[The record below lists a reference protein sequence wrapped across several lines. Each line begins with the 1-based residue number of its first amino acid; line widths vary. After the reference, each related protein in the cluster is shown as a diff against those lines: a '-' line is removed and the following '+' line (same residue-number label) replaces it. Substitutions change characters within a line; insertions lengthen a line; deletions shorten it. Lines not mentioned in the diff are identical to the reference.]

1 MGLFIPFVTLTF
13 IFFGIF
19 GCFHEK
25 HLRIF
30 GVFYEK
36 HLRKLIKSIIFATK
50 IYRQIE
56 DMERLFKRKLYNRLL
71 EWKQVQNGKSA
82 ILIEGARRVGKST
95 LVEQF
100 AKNEYE
106 SYILVDFNEASEEVK
121 SLFDNLMNKDYIFLQ
136 LQAMYNVVLKE
147 RKSVIIFDE
156 VQKCPLA
163 RQAIK
168 YLVKDGRYDY
178 IETGSLISIKKNT
191 KDITIPSEEERVTL
205 YPMDYEE
212 FRWALGDEASV
223 PLLHTFFEKR
233 LPLNQAHRDKMR
245 DFRLYMLIGGMPQ
258 AVKTFIETN
267 NFSMVDHVKRG
278 IIKVYQ
284 EDFQK
289 LDETGRLE
297 TLFMEI
303 PSQLNQTNNRYKPYA
318 VLGDVDDNKL
328 LELLKDLEDSKTTLF
343 SYHSNDPNVGMSLT
357 KDISKFKIF
366 CADTGL
372 FVTLAFWDKDHTENI
387 IYQKLLNDKLSTNMG
402 YVYENII
409 AQILTAAGN
418 KLFYYTWK
426 KDANH
431 NYEIDFLLSRG
442 AKLHPI
448 EVKSS
453 GYKTHKS
460 LDAFCQKF
468 SHNIEKRYLI
478 YTKDLKQDEDTL
490 LLPVYMTQFL

>member
-1 MGLFIPFVTLTF
+1 MV
-13 IFFGIF
+13 
-19 GCFHEK
+19 
-25 HLRIF
+25 RI
-30 GVFYEK
+30 
-36 HLRKLIKSIIFATK
+36 
-50 IYRQIE
+50 
-56 DMERLFKRKLYNRLL
+56 FKRKLYDRLL
-71 EWKQVQNGKSA
+71 EWKRVQNGKSA

-106 SYILVDFNEASEEVK
+106 SYILIDFNEASDEVK
-121 SLFDNLMNKDYIFLQ
+121 SLFSNLMNKDFIFLQ
-136 LQAMYNVVLKE
+136 LQAIYNVVLKE

-191 KDITIPSEEERVTL
+191 KNITIPSEEERVTL

-212 FRWALGDEASV
+212 FRWAAGDEATV
-223 PLLHTFFEKR
+223 PLLRTFYDR
-233 LPLNQAHRDKMR
+233 QLPLDKAHRDKMR
-245 DFRLYMLIGGMPQ
+245 DFRLYMLVGGMPQ
-258 AVKTFIETN
+258 AVNEYIETN
-267 NFSMVDHVKRG
+267 NFSMLDHVKRG

-303 PSQLNQTNNRYKPYA
+303 PSQLSRASNRYKPYT
-318 VLGDVDDNKL
+318 VLGDVNDDKL
-328 LELLKDLEDSKTTLF
+328 VELLKDLEDSKTALF

-357 KDISKFKIF
+357 KDRSKFKIF
-366 CADTGL
+366 CADTGI

-387 IYQKLLNDKLSTNMG
+387 IYQKLLNDKLSTNLG
-402 YVYENII
+402 YVYENMI
-409 AQILTAAGN
+409 AQALATTGN
-418 KLFYYTWK
+418 KLFYYTWP
-426 KDANH
+426 KDETH
-431 NYEIDFLLSRG
+431 YYEIDFLLSRG
-442 AKLHPI
+442 SKLYPI

-453 GYKTHKS
+453 GYKSHAS
-460 LDAFCQKF
+460 LDAFCQKY
-468 SHNIEKRYLI
+468 SHVVGQRYLI
-478 YTKDLKQDEDTL
+478 YTKDLKKDHETI
-490 LLPVYMTQFL
+490 LLPVYMTPFL

>member
-1 MGLFIPFVTLTF
+1 M
-13 IFFGIF
+13 
-19 GCFHEK
+19 
-25 HLRIF
+25 
-30 GVFYEK
+30 
-36 HLRKLIKSIIFATK
+36 
-50 IYRQIE
+50 
-56 DMERLFKRKLYNRLL
+56 DRLFKRKLYDRLL
-71 EWKQVQNGKSA
+71 EWKRVEDGKSA
-82 ILIEGARRVGKST
+82 ILVEGARRVGKST

-106 SYILVDFNEASEEVK
+106 SYILIDFNEASEEVK
-121 SLFDNLMNKDYIFLQ
+121 SLFSDLMNKDYIFLQ
-136 LQAMYNVVLKE
+136 LQAIYNVVLKE

-191 KDITIPSEEERVTL
+191 KNITIPSEEERVTL

-223 PLLHTFFEKR
+223 SLLRTFYEKR
-233 LPLNQAHRDKMR
+233 LPLDKAHRDKMR
-245 DFRLYMLIGGMPQ
+245 DFRLYMLVGGMPQ
-258 AVKTFIETN
+258 AVNAYIETN
-267 NFSMVDHVKRG
+267 NFSLVDHVKRG

-289 LDETGRLE
+289 LDGSGRLE

-303 PSQLNQTNNRYKPYA
+303 PSQLSQTNNRYKPYA
-318 VLGDVDDNKL
+318 VLGDVDDDKL
-328 LELLKDLEDSKTTLF
+328 LDFLKDLEDSKTTLF

-372 FVTLAFWDKDHTENI
+372 FVTLAFWDKDHTGNI
-387 IYQKLLNDKLSTNMG
+387 IYQKLLNDKLSTNLG
-402 YVYENII
+402 YVYENVI
-409 AQILTAAGN
+409 AQMLAASGN
-418 KLFYYTWK
+418 KLFYYTWP
-426 KDANH
+426 KDETH
-431 NYEIDFLLSRG
+431 SYEIDFLLSRG

-460 LDAFCQKF
+460 LDVFCQKY
-468 SHNIEKRYLI
+468 SHIVEKRYLI
-478 YTKDLKQDEDTL
+478 YTKDLKKDEDTL
-490 LLPVYMTQFL
+490 MLPVYMTPFL

>member
-1 MGLFIPFVTLTF
+1 
-13 IFFGIF
+13 
-19 GCFHEK
+19 
-25 HLRIF
+25 
-30 GVFYEK
+30 
-36 HLRKLIKSIIFATK
+36 
-50 IYRQIE
+50 
-56 DMERLFKRKLYNRLL
+56 MERIFKRKLYDRLL
-71 EWKQVQNGKSA
+71 EWKRVQNGKSA

-106 SYILVDFNEASEEVK
+106 SYILIDFNEASAEVK
-121 SLFDNLMNKDYIFLQ
+121 SLFNDLMNKDYIFLQ
-136 LQAMYNVVLKE
+136 LQALYNVVLKE

-191 KDITIPSEEERVTL
+191 KNITIPSEEERVTL

-212 FRWALGDEASV
+212 FRWALGDEATV
-223 PLLHTFFEKR
+223 PLLRTFYEKR
-233 LPLNQAHRDKMR
+233 LSLDRAHHDKMR
-245 DFRLYMLIGGMPQ
+245 DFRLYMLVGGMPQ
-258 AVKTFIETN
+258 AVNAYIESN
-267 NFSMVDHVKRG
+267 NFSMVDRAKRG

-284 EDFQK
+284 DDFQK

-303 PSQLNQTNNRYKPYA
+303 PSQLSQTNNRYKPYA
-318 VLGDVDDNKL
+318 VLGDVDDAKL
-328 LELLKDLEDSKTTLF
+328 QELLKDLEDSKTTLF

-357 KDISKFKIF
+357 KDSSKFKIF

-387 IYQKLLNDKLSTNMG
+387 IYQKLLNDKLSTNLG

-409 AQILTAAGN
+409 AQMLAATGN
-418 KLFYYTWK
+418 KLFYYTWP
-426 KDANH
+426 KDKTH
-431 NYEIDFLLSRG
+431 NYEIDFMLSRG

-460 LDAFCQKF
+460 LDVFCQRY
-468 SHNIEKRYLI
+468 SHVIEQRYLI
-478 YTKDLKQDEDTL
+478 YTKDLKKDEETL
-490 LLPVYMTQFL
+490 LLPVYMTPFL